1 MNISISSIAWDVEFD
16 QDIAKTLNAY
26 GVNYVDLTP
35 SRYCEDIFKVTD
47 ANLAKIKSWWNS
59 QKIYVYG
66 MQSLLYTAGKVNLFN
81 LDQQKSILEYL
92 DRVCYISQGLGAKKL
107 TFGSPKNRD
116 KLSLS
121 NIEAIDIATTFFY
134 KLGDIAKKY
143 DVVVCLEPNPKI
155 YGSNFMINHD
165 EAALIVKQVSHDFIG
180 LQLDTGAIFINKED
194 ITKITKD
201 HSDIIKHI
209 HLSEPMLASINIHNL
224 DHKKVSHQIRADFPN
239 SVITIEMLK
248 SGQDDQLN
256 VIRKSLEFAINT
268 YK

>member
-1 MNISISSIAWDVEFD
+1 MN
-16 QDIAKTLNAY
+16 
-26 GVNYVDLTP
+26 
-35 SRYCEDIFKVTD
+35 
-47 ANLAKIKSWWNS
+47 
-59 QKIYVYG
+59 
-66 MQSLLYTAGKVNLFN
+66 
-81 LDQQKSILEYL
+81 
-92 DRVCYISQGLGAKKL
+92 
-107 TFGSPKNRD
+107 
-116 KLSLS
+116 
-121 NIEAIDIATTFFY
+121 
-134 KLGDIAKKY
+134 
-143 DVVVCLEPNPKI
+143 
-155 YGSNFMINHD
+155 
-165 EAALIVKQVSHDFIG
+165 QVSHDFIG

-248 SGQDDQLN
+248 SAQDDQLN